1 MKTLQEIKDE
11 YAGEQGRDSW
21 DEFFKYCVLIHSRL
35 DTMQYH
41 HDEIAKRFA
50 IEVAKEALRN
60 AANNARLSAT
70 RLELSTFQGTIDK
83 ESILSETNI
92 PKI

>member
-11 YAGEQGRDSW
+11 YAGEQGCDSW
-21 DEFFKYCVLIHSRL
+21 DEFFKYCELIHSRL

-60 AANNARLSAT
+60 ASEKGLKKFIGQGY
-70 RLELSTFQGTIDK
+70 LLHDELK
-83 ESILSETNI
+83 EEIENENNI
-92 PKI
+92 PEL